1 MENTSLFWVLA
12 SFTVLLFIIG
22 IYSIL
27 VTRNLLRILIGMEIL
42 TKGVTLLLV
51 AAGFM
56 TGLVNVIQPII
67 ITMIVVEVV
76 IIAVAA
82 GVVIASYRTNG
93 TVNIRSL
100 RNLKG

>member
-1 MENTSLFWVLA
+1 MEFWILA
-12 SFTVLLFIIG
+12 SFMILLFIIG
-22 IYSIL
+22 IYAL
-27 VTRNLLRILIGMEIL
+27 LATRNLLRILIGMEVL

-51 AAGFM
+51 AAGYL
-56 TGLVNVIQPII
+56 TGRTNVIQPVI

-82 GVVIASYRTNG
+82 GVVIAAYRRNG
-93 TVNIRSL
+93 TINIREM

>member
-1 MENTSLFWVLA
+1 VA
-12 SFTVLLFIIG
+12 LLFIIG
-22 IYSIL
+22 IYALL
-27 VTRNLLRILIGMEIL
+27 VSRNLLRILIGMEIL

-51 AAGFM
+51 AAGFL
-56 TGLVNVIQPII
+56 TGRQNSMQPVV

-82 GVVIASYRTNG
+82 GIAIASYRNNKTIS
-93 TVNIRSL
+93 VRAL

>member
-1 MENTSLFWVLA
+1 MEAISTFWILTSFVI
-12 SFTVLLFIIG
+12 LLLIIG
-22 IYSIL
+22 IYAL
-27 VTRNLLRILIGMEIL
+27 LATRNLLRILIGMEVL

-51 AAGFM
+51 AGGYL
-56 TGLVNVIQPII
+56 TGRTHIIQPVI

-82 GVVIASYRTNG
+82 GVVIASYRSNG
-93 TVNIRSL
+93 TVNIRAL

>member
-1 MENTSLFWVLA
+1 MEFWILTSFVI
-12 SFTVLLFIIG
+12 LLFITG
-22 IYSIL
+22 IYYLL

-51 AAGFM
+51 AAGYL
-56 TGLVNVIQPII
+56 TGRTNVIQPVI

-82 GVVIASYRTNG
+82 GVVIAAYRKNG
-93 TVNIRSL
+93 TIDIREL